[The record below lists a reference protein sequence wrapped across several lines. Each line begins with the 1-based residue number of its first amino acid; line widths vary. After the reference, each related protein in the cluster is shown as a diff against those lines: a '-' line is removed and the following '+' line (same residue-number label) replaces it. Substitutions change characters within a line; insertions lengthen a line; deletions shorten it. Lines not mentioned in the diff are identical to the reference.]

1 MLARLPR
8 EELALNHCPE
18 TTEVSIDSDTRTGAM
33 FTVSRRTRG
42 AMYVAISASLM
53 AALSSGCEGNIQRMS
68 AGAPQDA
75 YIDPS
80 NPDKII
86 VPDKDGNPVVV
97 DRDPVVDP
105 TDPTDPTPVDFE
117 RTAPY
122 VRRLTQLQYHNTI
135 REGLGDVF
143 EEEEY
148 PELDDAIPTIG
159 FSNNPNFLGLND
171 TNAGKL
177 YDSVQKI
184 AQKSVTDVPAV
195 RDCVAA
201 SDDACFTTL
210 IRDLG
215 EKLWRRPLSD
225 EEVGDLDDAR
235 AQIAAAPGTREEQ
248 AEFVVQA
255 LLMNVNTLYR
265 TEIGEEGFAALS
277 DGDRVSLSSY
287 ELASALSYT
296 LWNTPPDA
304 ELLQLAAADELKK
317 PEVYEAQLERMLED
331 ARVASAM
338 TEFFVD
344 FLKIDKLYIK
354 EKEATFGLTDNVRR
368 ALVEGVRED
377 LRATLD
383 LPDATLYDPFRETS
397 FHINQQSAPY
407 FQVDGMQT
415 GSSFERV
422 SLDPNQRYGVL
433 THPAF
438 LSVHSGTKDSGI
450 VKRGVFTLEQLLC
463 QHLGAPPADIS
474 PAPPESL
481 PEGFDPARVSTRE
494 ALHVQHSS
502 QIQCYTCHKQIDPAG
517 FGYENYDG
525 AGRWRLTEKG
535 DITIDASGSLLIDRS
550 YHDEDNKDEEL
561 LEFTTS
567 IDYVQAITNSD
578 TMKRCFTERLMT
590 YVLGETPSH
599 EEHTSFLEQFDAH
612 QGSLDPVL
620 KALLL
625 SPSFTTRQIVT
636 KEQ

>member
-1 MLARLPR
+1 MVRL
-8 EELALNHCPE
+8 L
-18 TTEVSIDSDTRTGAM
+18 D
-33 FTVSRRTRG
+33 RRAHG
-42 AMYVAISASLM
+42 VMHVAISVGVM
-53 AALSSGCEGNIQRMS
+53 AALCSGCDGEMQRLS
-68 AGAPQDA
+68 QSTPQDA
-75 YIDPS
+75 YIDPA

-97 DRDPVVDP
+97 DRDPEVDP
-105 TDPTDPTPVDFE
+105 TDPKDPRPVDFD
-117 RTAPY
+117 RTSPY

-135 REGLGDVF
+135 RTGLGDFF
-143 EEEEY
+143 EEEDY
-148 PELDDAIPTIG
+148 PQLDDAIPTIG
-159 FSNNPNFLGLND
+159 FANNPNFLGLND

-177 YDSVQKI
+177 YDAVQQI
-184 AQKSVTDVPAV
+184 AQKSVTEVPAV

-201 SDDACFTTL
+201 SDDACFETL
-210 IRDLG
+210 VRELG

-225 EEVGDLDDAR
+225 EEVRDLEDAR
-235 AQIAAAPGTREEQ
+235 AQIAAAPGTRAEQ
-248 AEFVVQA
+248 AEFMIQA
-255 LLMNVNTLYR
+255 LLMNVHTLYR
-265 TEIGEEGFAALS
+265 TEIGEAGFAALS
-277 DGDRVSLSSY
+277 EGDRLSLSSY

-296 LWNTPPDA
+296 LWNMPPDE
-304 ELLQLAAADELKK
+304 ELLELAASDELKK
-317 PEVYEAQLERMLED
+317 PEVYEAQVKRMLADE
-331 ARVASAM
+331 RVAAAM

-344 FLKIDKLYIK
+344 FLKLDQLYIK
-354 EKEATFGLTDNVRR
+354 EKDAAYGLTDAVRR

-383 LPDATLYDPFRETS
+383 LPGATLYDPFKETS

-415 GSSFERV
+415 GSTFERV
-422 SLDPNQRYGVL
+422 SLDPTQRYGVL

-438 LSVHSGTKDSGI
+438 LSVHAGTKDSGI

-525 AGRWRLTEKG
+525 SGRWRVTEKD
-535 DITIDASGSLLIDRS
+535 DIAIDASGSLIVNRAF
-550 YHDEDNKDEEL
+550 HHNDEKDEEL

-567 IDYVQAITNSD
+567 IDYVKALAGSD

-590 YVLGETPSH
+590 YVLGEVPSE
-599 EEHTSFLEQFDAH
+599 EEHTLFLEQFDTH
-612 QGSLDPVL
+612 QGALEPVL
-620 KALLL
+620 EALVL